1 MATIFELSLPRRLG
15 WRTVLALFLACVAA
29 ILGAVPG
36 WSVCFAVWLVVSWL
50 VLGAVVLST
59 TGLVLVAVFSR
70 AWARLRTETRQLVV
84 VMLLMLAMFP
94 MGLESRWVEFAE
106 VRAGLQAHADAS
118 ARAGGPRLAMTSI
131 SGEDWPMP
139 GSGFVYDPDGVIA
152 TPESRRPAAWK
163 DNPALAALSSRECF
177 SVTPFVGSYY
187 RWSNACD
194 GL

>member
-1 MATIFELSLPRRLG
+1 MATTPEPSLPRPLG

-50 VLGAVVLST
+50 ILGAVVLST
-59 TGLVLVAVFSR
+59 IGLALVAAVSQ
-70 AWARLRTETRQLVV
+70 AWATLRTEARQVVV
-84 VMLLMLAMFP
+84 VMLLMLAMLP

-106 VRAGLQAHADAS
+106 LRAGLQARADAS
-118 ARAGGPRLAMTSI
+118 ARADGPRLAMTSI
-131 SGEDWPMP
+131 SGEDWQMSS
-139 GSGFVYDPDGVIA
+139 SGFVYDPDGVIA
-152 TPESRRPAAWK
+152 RPQSSRPAAWN
-163 DNPALAALSSRECF
+163 DNPVLSALSSPECF
-177 SVTPFVGSYY
+177 SVMPFFGSYY